1 MGNLTIG
8 IKKFLQN
15 KNTVTVIGVVLAII
29 ILYVAYTMRIKSSIN
44 PISVPYA
51 SQQIPAGTQIT
62 ESMIKTMEVPPAMLA
77 GDVITNIGEIV
88 DNS

>member
-29 ILYVAYTMRIKSSIN
+29 ILYVAYTN
-44 PISVPYA
+44 
-51 SQQIPAGTQIT
+51 
-62 ESMIKTMEVPPAMLA
+62 
-77 GDVITNIGEIV
+77 N
-88 DNS
+88 